1 MESLEVLY
9 EQYNSLLIDLQ
20 DNNSSD
26 LTTDLLQY
34 GINRDYFDK
43 VNNAILLLQKFRD
56 HYLLNKEIRSAVSAR
71 LKNDRTYNVE
81 FCLLIDVL
89 RCYDGLD
96 HPTTF
101 NTPEGIALMVLLE
114 RILRQ
119 SKIERFEQ
127 LNSVSPA
134 TLKLIDIIPFL
145 VECSYEIG
153 NRNTLFL
160 SSIFEKYNPEID
172 RTYRRLLY
180 KLCKQIAEVD
190 GEISVSEDDWLK
202 EVALLNDDHL
212 ENDIDV
218 VGL

>member
-96 HPTTF
+96 HPAAF
-101 NTPEGIALMVLLE
+101 NTPEGIALMILLD
-114 RILRQ
+114 RMIGQ
-119 SKIERFEQ
+119 SQIERYEQ
-127 LNSVSPA
+127 LNAVSSA
-134 TLKLIDIIPFL
+134 TLKLIDIIPYL
-145 VECSYEIG
+145 VECSYDIG

-160 SSIFEKYNPEID
+160 SAIFEKFDPEID

-180 KLCKQIAEVD
+180 KLCKEIAEVD
-190 GEISVSEDDWLK
+190 GVISVSEDDWLK
-202 EVALLNDDHL
+202 EVALLNDDNQD
-212 ENDIDV
+212 NDIDV
-218 VGL
+218 RGL